1 MVKAGFIVEGTS
13 DLIVLKAEK
22 FQKYLF
28 HKLGITSSEEW
39 IIGGR
44 GKSNIKKNFKSFI
57 NRLDQ
62 EVDFVFIM
70 IDQDDK
76 EQQRKNRKYKPVDC
90 PLITVNEIIS
100 YGGNKHNI
108 SDNLI
113 FIVMTRE
120 FEAWLIADKS
130 LGFTYDGNP
139 EEIINPS
146 DFIGKQLRTSS
157 HIMIANLFK
166 DKFSIER
173 AAKNAKSANRFLL
186 KLREIQNKP

>member
-173 AAKNAKSANRFLL
+173 AAKNAKSANRFLH